1 MPTPRSSLQR
11 YYPNLKDQVPYHAE
25 TEFRQLRTMVYDLI
39 DSKPQILDYT
49 LAAPK
54 RIDAELVAGKTL
66 YVIIRQDSIGGWAV
80 DWATNPDGTLRFKGT
95 ALIIP
100 VTTAG
105 TYSAYVFVAI
115 NSNEAMLIAHELGG
129 NLS

>member
-1 MPTPRSSLQR
+1 MPTPTATLQR

-25 TEFRQLRTMVYDLI
+25 TEFRQLRTMLYDLI

-54 RIDAELVAGKTL
+54 RIDAVLVAGKTL
-66 YVIIRQDSIGGWAV
+66 YVIIRQDATGGWAV
-80 DWATNPDGTLRFKGT
+80 DWATNPDGSLKFKGIAT
-95 ALIIP
+95 IP
-100 VTTAG
+100 PDTTAN
-105 TYSAYVFVAI
+105 TYSCFHFIAT
-115 NSNEAMLIAHELGG
+115 SPTEAMLIDITGG